1 MRRISESE
9 LIINADGS
17 IFHLHLKPE
26 MIGDY
31 VILVGDPGRVKMISA
46 RLDEVFA
53 EVANREFVSC
63 FGRIG
68 TKTLTVL
75 STGIG
80 IDNIDIVLNEL
91 DALVNIDLEN
101 RTEKVELTKLK
112 LIRIGT
118 SGAVRPEIVVD
129 STVVSKYAVGLD
141 GLLQFYR
148 NLSSIRELE
157 SLVKGELAWME
168 SWASPYAFAGSE
180 SLIQHFNRPE
190 YVQGITFTAHGF
202 YAPQG
207 RRLRLE
213 TAHERFNELLSKFH
227 FNGIPATNYE
237 METSALYGLGKLMG
251 HECLTMCTIIA
262 NRMAG
267 TYSPDYKRAV
277 EILVEQTLET
287 ISNT

>member
-31 VILVGDPGRVKMISA
+31 ILLVGDPGRVKMISS
-46 RLDEVFA
+46 RLDEIIS

-63 FGRIG
+63 FGRVGKKSI
-68 TKTLTVL
+68 TIL

-101 RTEKVELTKLK
+101 RTEKSELTKLK

-118 SGAVRPEIVVD
+118 SGAVRPEIEVD
-129 STVVSKYAVGLD
+129 STVISKYAVGLD

-148 NLSSIRELE
+148 SKSSIRELE

-168 SWASPYAFAGSE
+168 PWASPYAYESSE
-180 SLIQHFNRPE
+180 LLMQQFNRPE

-213 TAHERFNELLSKFH
+213 LSHERFNELLSRFDY
-227 FNGIPATNYE
+227 NGTPATNYE
-237 METSALYGLGKLMG
+237 METSALYGLGNLMG

-267 TYSPDYKRAV
+267 KYSPDYKKAV
-277 EILVEQTLET
+277 EKLVEQTMET
-287 ISNT
+287 ISNS